1 MRLLRYIHRNPVRAG
16 IVSSSEDY
24 QWSSHNAYIKRNV
37 ISWINTNFG
46 LSKFANPEFDQS
58 FEYNKFVSEME
69 DEDELKELRSKF
81 KDGYIFGDDDFVN
94 FVKNQNANQESRPLS
109 IESIMSVGCDEFK
122 IKKDLIASK
131 DKSRRVSFARGV
143 ICKIG
148 MEEGDISLT
157 ALGRL
162 FNRDQSTISRVVDGL
177 EKKYKEYA
185 HQYLD
190 IEAIKDLLF
199 QTKTT

>member
-1 MRLLRYIHRNPVRAG
+1 
-16 IVSSSEDY
+16 
-24 QWSSHNAYIKRNV
+24 
-37 ISWINTNFG
+37 
-46 LSKFANPEFDQS
+46 
-58 FEYNKFVSEME
+58 ME

-109 IESIMSVGCDEFK
+109 IESIMSVVCDEFK

-185 HQYLD
+185 QQYLD